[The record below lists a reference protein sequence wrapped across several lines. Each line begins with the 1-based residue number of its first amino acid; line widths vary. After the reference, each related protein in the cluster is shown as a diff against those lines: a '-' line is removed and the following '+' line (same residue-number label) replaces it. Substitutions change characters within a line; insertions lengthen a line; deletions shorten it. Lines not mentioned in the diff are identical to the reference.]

1 MTEPPKDLVL
11 EQLRLL
17 RGDFERMEHKFDEM
31 SHTVGAMA
39 QTMISVKRDVRRLT
53 DTVEIH
59 AAAIDEHGK
68 RLDVLEHRDNA

>member
-17 RGDFERMEHKFDEM
+17 RGDFERIECKFDDM

-39 QTMISVKRDVRRLT
+39 QTMVSVRRDVRRLT
-53 DTVEIH
+53 DTI
-59 AAAIDEHGK
+59 APSQKASKFRGATF
-68 RLDVLEHRDNA
+68 